1 MLNNID
7 YSKDLFSMN
16 DYASEGFFVFDE
28 KGTEEILALIKDRV
42 NAMDDLEELEK
53 IALQVEAEIV
63 EYNKLLGEVASA
75 INDFKAGNISK
86 NDMLA
91 VTTPALKELRAN
103 SKAMGLI
110 ATDDI
115 FGDEEDITTDEV
127 AAIKEVIV
135 GTKIAVD
142 ERIAAIKDEAGADLA
157 GKGNSVHT
165 STDSWATMLNKLSI
179 DVAEEGLGRKMGDF
193 GELVDAKAEKVLA
206 GNNFTEAF
214 VNSNDYKKI
223 KDLYE
228 EGKKLVKKDP
238 KNAIKILT
246 ECKKLIKSNIEKI
259 SNKFKDH
266 KREIKVSAGYGSG
279 VIGLGFGA
287 MVQGKTYTFG
297 PATAV
302 MAKLSMWYTNIDKIL
317 PGLELTD
324 SEDSLLD
331 LF

>member
-165 STDSWATMLNKLSI
+165 STDSWATMLNSLDIVRRSQQKI
-179 DVAEEGLGRKMGDF
+179 GDF
-193 GELVDAKAEKVLA
+193 GELVDAKTFSFLA
-206 GNNFTEAF
+206 GNNFTEAL
-214 VNSNDYKKI
+214 VKSNEYKKI

-228 EGKKLVKKDP
+228 EGKKLVKTDP
-238 KNAIKILT
+238 KNAIKILI
-246 ECKKLIKSNIEKI
+246 ECKKLIKPNIQKI

-266 KREIKVSAGYGSG
+266 KREVKVSAGYASCVLG
-279 VIGLGFGA
+279 V
-287 MVQGKTYTFG
+287 
-297 PATAV
+297 
-302 MAKLSMWYTNIDKIL
+302 
-317 PGLELTD
+317 
-324 SEDSLLD
+324 
-331 LF
+331 